1 MCTLAAP
8 QTVMVKAANQL
19 LHNIENS
26 FFVFVFVKLGFLNV
40 KSVYFRSRPTTIQ
53 DMSGL

>member
-1 MCTLAAP
+1 MYTLAAP

-40 KSVYFRSRPTTIQ
+40 KSVYFRS
-53 DMSGL
+53 